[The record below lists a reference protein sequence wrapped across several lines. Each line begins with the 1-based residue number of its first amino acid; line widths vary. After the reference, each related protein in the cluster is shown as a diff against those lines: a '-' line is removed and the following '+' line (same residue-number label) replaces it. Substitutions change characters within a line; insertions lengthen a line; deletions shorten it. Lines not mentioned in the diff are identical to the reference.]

1 MSSVAPSR
9 HPRSKAGNQ
18 ARGPVASRISVVIVA
33 VAASLWA
40 SDVFFRTSLI
50 QQGLSSS
57 RIVFA
62 EDLLI
67 TCAFLPLVPRI
78 ISRAR
83 GAARKSWL
91 AMAFIAIGPQA
102 LATVL
107 FTQSLNIAFKSG
119 VANETYLLQQ
129 TQPLIALALA
139 WLVLRERRRRLFWP
153 LAAIGLIAV
162 YMVIFAQDPARPWID
177 LGRGNLTAGLLALG
191 AALLWA
197 SGTVLG
203 RYVVRDIPFAIVT
216 WLRFALALPVL
227 LVLVVITDGPAGVVS
242 YHLANFVPL
251 LGLALLPGAVA
262 ILLYYHA
269 LRSTPASIATVAE
282 TAYPLVVTLLLALP
296 HPYGFAQH
304 VYLLQ
309 LLASGLFIL
318 VIVALNVRVG
328 GLVQVIP
335 ALSLS
340 DGSDSDPAR
349 VASPSA

>member
-1 MSSVAPSR
+1 M
-9 HPRSKAGNQ
+9 
-18 ARGPVASRISVVIVA
+18 SVVIVA
-33 VAASLWA
+33 IAASLWA

-57 RIVFA
+57 RIVFG

-67 TCAFLPLVPRI
+67 TCAFLPLAPRI
-78 ISRAR
+78 ISQMR
-83 GAARKSWL
+83 GASRRSWL
-91 AMAFIAIGPQA
+91 AMAVIAIGPQA
-102 LATVL
+102 VATVL
-107 FTQSLNIAFKSG
+107 FTQSLNIALKSG

-129 TQPLIALALA
+129 MQPLIALTLA
-139 WLVLRERRRRLFWP
+139 WVVLRERRRPLFWP

-162 YMVIFAQDPARPWID
+162 YMVIFAQDPVRPWID
-177 LGRGNLTAGLLALG
+177 LGSGNLNAGLLALG
-191 AALLWA
+191 AAFLWA

-203 RYVVRDIPFAIVT
+203 RYVVRDIPYATVT

-227 LVLVVITDGPAGVVS
+227 LLLLLISDGPAGVVS
-242 YHLANFVPL
+242 YRLANLLPL

-296 HPYGFAQH
+296 HPYGFAEH
-304 VYLLQ
+304 VYPLQ
-309 LLASGLFIL
+309 LLGSGLFIL
-318 VIVALNVRVG
+318 VIVGLNVTRVRD
-328 GLVQVIP
+328 LVRVSP

-340 DGSDSDPAR
+340 GGADSD
-349 VASPSA
+349 ASRLAFPGS